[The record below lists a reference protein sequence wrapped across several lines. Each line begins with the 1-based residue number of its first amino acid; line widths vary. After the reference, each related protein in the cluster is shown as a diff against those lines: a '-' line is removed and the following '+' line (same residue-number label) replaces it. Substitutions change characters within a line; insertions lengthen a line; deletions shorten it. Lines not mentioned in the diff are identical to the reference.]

1 MWTLRRSTRLGLDR
15 EQPHEGDREMDE
27 QRDGKRVSKRF
38 NGVKVFSATMAQD
51 REHLGE
57 RVTTWIR
64 GNADKEVV
72 DTVVTQSSDEAF
84 HCIAI
89 TVFFWQQAA

>member
-1 MWTLRRSTRLGLDR
+1 
-15 EQPHEGDREMDE
+15 MDE
-27 QRDGKRVSKRF
+27 QRDGSRRVTKRF

-51 REHLGE
+51 RENLGE
-57 RVTTWIR
+57 KVTAWIR
-64 GNADKEVV
+64 GNAEKEVV

-89 TVFFWQQAA
+89 TVFYWQNV